1 MMVKTENSN
10 FLLPTG
16 AMLPWW
22 LVLIQGIIALILGC
36 SFLAFPYQTLLVLVV
51 FIGAYWFI
59 SGIFAL
65 ISLANDKS
73 SMGWKIVVG
82 LLGIIAGLLIM
93 MYPYYSTI
101 LLPSL
106 LIIFIGVWGLIIGGI
121 TLAHGIRGGGSGE
134 IILGILGLIFGI
146 ILLANPLIG
155 ALLLPYVLGMFGL
168 ILGIGA
174 IVAAFMCR
182 SK

>member
-1 MMVKTENSN
+1 MSETYTSN
-10 FLLPTG
+10 PLLPTG

-22 LVLIQGIIALILGC
+22 LVLIQGIVALILGC
-36 SFLAFPYQTLLVLVV
+36 LFLVFPYLTLFVFIV

-65 ISLANDKS
+65 ISLAYDKS
-73 SMGWKIVVG
+73 NMGWKIVVG
-82 LLGIIAGLLIM
+82 LLGIIAGILIM

-101 LLPSL
+101 LLPAM
-106 LIIFIGVWGLIIGGI
+106 LIILIGVWGLIIGGI
-121 TLAHGIRGGGSGE
+121 TLAHGIRGGGWGE

-146 ILLANPLIG
+146 VLLVKPLIS
-155 ALLLPYVLGMFGL
+155 ALLLPYVLGIFGI

-182 SK
+182 GK

>member
-1 MMVKTENSN
+1 MPETEIRNP
-10 FLLPTG
+10 LLPTG

-22 LVLIQGIIALILGC
+22 LVLIQGIVALVLGC
-36 SFLAFPYQTLLVLVV
+36 SFLAFPYQTLFVLVV
-51 FIGAYWFI
+51 FIGAYWFV

-65 ISLANDKS
+65 ISISYDKS
-73 SMGWKIVVG
+73 NMGWKVVVG
-82 LLGIIAGLLIM
+82 LLGIIAGILIM

-121 TLAHGIRGGGSGE
+121 TIAHGIRGGGWGE

-146 ILLANPLIG
+146 VLLANPFIG
-155 ALLLPYVLGMFGL
+155 AELLPYVLGIFG
-168 ILGIGA
+168 IVLGIGA
-174 IVAAFMCR
+174 IAAAFMCR
-182 SK
+182 GK

>member
-1 MMVKTENSN
+1 MAETEISN
-10 FLLPTG
+10 PMLPKG

-22 LVLIQGIIALILGC
+22 LVLIQGVVALILGC
-36 SFLAFPYQTLLVLVV
+36 SFLAFPYQTLFVLVV

-65 ISLANDKS
+65 ISLAYDKS
-73 SMGWKIVVG
+73 NTGWKIVVG
-82 LLGIIAGLLIM
+82 LLGVIAGILIM

-121 TLAHGIRGGGSGE
+121 TLAHGIRGGGWGE
-134 IILGILGLIFGI
+134 IILGILGIIFGI
-146 ILLANPLIG
+146 VLLANPLIG
-155 ALLLPYVLGMFGL
+155 ALMLPYVLGIFGI

-174 IVAAFMCR
+174 IVTSFMCR
-182 SK
+182 GK